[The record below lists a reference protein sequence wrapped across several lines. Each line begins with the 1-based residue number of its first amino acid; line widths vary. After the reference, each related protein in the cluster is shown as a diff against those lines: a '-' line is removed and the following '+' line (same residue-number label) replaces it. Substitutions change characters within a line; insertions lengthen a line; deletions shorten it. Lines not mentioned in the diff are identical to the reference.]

1 MECSGLSASSLLAS
15 ARRDF
20 HWRICLAYTDRVRPN
35 DPLDGCVGFDWDD
48 GNVEKNWE
56 LHRVTF
62 WEAEEVFF
70 NEPLVVRTDRQH
82 SQTEPRFLALGQSD
96 AGRLVFISFT
106 VRHSLI
112 RIISVRDMNRR
123 EARAYERTKA

>member
-1 MECSGLSASSLLAS
+1 
-15 ARRDF
+15 
-20 HWRICLAYTDRVRPN
+20 VRPN

-96 AGRLVFISFT
+96 AGRLLFISFT

>member
-15 ARRDF
+15 VRRDF
-20 HWRICLAYTDRVRPN
+20 HWRICLA
-35 DPLDGCVGFDWDD
+35 GFDWDD
-48 GNVEKNWE
+48 GDVEKNWE

-70 NEPLVVRTDRQH
+70 KEPLVVRTDRQH
-82 SQTEPRFLALGQSD
+82 SPTEPRVLALGQSD
-96 AGRLVFISFT
+96 AGRLLFISFT

-123 EARAYERTKA
+123 EARAYER